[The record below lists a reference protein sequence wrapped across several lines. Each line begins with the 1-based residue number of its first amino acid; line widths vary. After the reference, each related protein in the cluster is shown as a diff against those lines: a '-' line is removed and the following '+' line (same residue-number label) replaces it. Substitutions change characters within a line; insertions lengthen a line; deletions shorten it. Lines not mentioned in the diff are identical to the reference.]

1 MTVSPVRVGI
11 IGANADPG
19 RGWAAVAHVPALA
32 AAPGLALTAVGT
44 SREDS
49 AREAARAF
57 GVPHAF
63 ADAGALAAH
72 PEVDLVTVAV
82 KVPHHAELVRA
93 ALKAGKHV
101 LSEWPLALT
110 TEEARSLAAEAEAA
124 GVRHAIGLQARH
136 SPGVRYAREL
146 VAEGRI
152 GRVLAVTAYSARPHG
167 ADGRYPAAS
176 AYTADSANGAGLLE
190 VAGGHVLDALQFVA
204 GDIAELSAHLSRQV
218 SHYTV
223 AETGE
228 TFERTAPDQVL
239 VHATLAGGAVAS
251 VHLSDRKAANPR
263 TRLEIAGTDGDLVLV
278 TDLPDPRDAQLQIGA
293 ARVLEA
299 RTGERGWRELPVPD
313 RFRTVRGVPEATVRN
328 VAEQYAA
335 LAADIR
341 TGGAPVAD
349 FGHAVRLHGLLDA
362 VRRSAETG
370 TRQRL

>member
-1 MTVSPVRVGI
+1 MTVSPVRVGV

-19 RGWAAVAHVPALA
+19 RSWAAAAHVPALA
-32 AAPGLALTAVGT
+32 ATPGLALTAVGT

-110 TEEARSLAAEAEAA
+110 TEEARALAAEAEAA
-124 GVRHAIGLQARH
+124 GVRHAVGLQARH

-146 VAEGRI
+146 VAEGRV
-152 GRVLAVTAYSARPHG
+152 GRVLSVTAYAARPLG
-167 ADGRYPAAS
+167 ANGRYPAKFV
-176 AYTADSANGAGLLE
+176 YTADSANGASVLE

-204 GDIAELSAHLSRQV
+204 GEITELSAHLSRP
-218 SHYTV
+218 SSPYTV

-228 TFERTAPDQVL
+228 TFERTAPEQVL
-239 VHATLAGGAVAS
+239 VTATLADGAVAS

-263 TRLEIAGTDGDLVLV
+263 TRLEIAGTDGDLVLL
-278 TDLPDPRDAQLQIGA
+278 TEGPDLPGSQLQIGA

-299 RTGERGWRELPVPD
+299 RAGERGWRELPVPD
-313 RFRTVRGVPEATVRN
+313 RFRTVPGVPEATVRN

-341 TGGAPVAD
+341 AGGTSVAGFD
-349 FGHAVRLHGLLDA
+349 HAVRLHGLLDA